1 MIAGLGQ
8 WGLSHRCRLSFWS
21 IRNVL
26 DTGGGDGLQH
36 RIVNMLHVVELHT
49 YHLQI
54 SFCAHFALL
63 KDKEM
68 VKANL
73 GILGKKVGGGIE

>member
-1 MIAGLGQ
+1 MHLIAGLGLR
-8 WGLSHRCRLSFWS
+8 GLSHRCRLSFWS
-21 IRNVL
+21 IRNAL
-26 DTGGGDGLQH
+26 DADGGNGLQH
-36 RIVNMLHVVELHT
+36 RIVTRLHVVELHT

-54 SFCAHFALL
+54 SFCAHFTLL

-73 GILGKKVGGGIE
+73 EGGGGIE